1 MSLQRFGTMH
11 MTSTALCG
19 GGAGGQPRPR
29 SGPPPPALQRA
40 RGRAQGWRDRVTP
53 PRGGLLAHAWGRPGG
68 GPWQGGEYLQFRR
81 IQTGFFG
88 VLEEVLQG
96 KRTGGREQGDG
107 HAAAT
112 LGPRAAGA
120 WHWARRLG
128 SMSSCSPPSNA
139 RTRRPEVGFGCR
151 RAKSISED
159 TGSRVTP
166 FTPRQLLT
174 FIREGILIHL
184 NGHFYHGHCVVW
196 RDLHKSRLLL
206 SQQRETGM
214 DFNFNFLRGS
224 KIRKYVKSPG
234 CKACG
239 GVESSR

>member
-40 RGRAQGWRDRVTP
+40 RGTARVERPRHPAQGRAACTRVGT
-53 PRGGLLAHAWGRPGG
+53 AWG

-120 WHWARRLG
+120 SGPCPHAPLPVMQGQGVLG
-128 SMSSCSPPSNA
+128 WVLAAGEQS
-139 RTRRPEVGFGCR
+139 
-151 RAKSISED
+151 
-159 TGSRVTP
+159 
-166 FTPRQLLT
+166 
-174 FIREGILIHL
+174 
-184 NGHFYHGHCVVW
+184 
-196 RDLHKSRLLL
+196 L
-206 SQQRETGM
+206 SQKTLVPVLPLS
-214 DFNFNFLRGS
+214 LRDS
-224 KIRKYVKSPG
+224 F
-234 CKACG
+234 
-239 GVESSR
+239 

>member
-68 GPWQGGEYLQFRR
+68 GPWRGGEYLQFRR

-120 WHWARRLG
+120 SGPCPHAPLPVMQGQGVLRWVLAAG
-128 SMSSCSPPSNA
+128 EQS
-139 RTRRPEVGFGCR
+139 
-151 RAKSISED
+151 
-159 TGSRVTP
+159 
-166 FTPRQLLT
+166 
-174 FIREGILIHL
+174 
-184 NGHFYHGHCVVW
+184 
-196 RDLHKSRLLL
+196 L
-206 SQQRETGM
+206 SQKTLVPVLPLSLQ
-214 DFNFNFLRGS
+214 DSF
-224 KIRKYVKSPG
+224 
-234 CKACG
+234 
-239 GVESSR
+239 